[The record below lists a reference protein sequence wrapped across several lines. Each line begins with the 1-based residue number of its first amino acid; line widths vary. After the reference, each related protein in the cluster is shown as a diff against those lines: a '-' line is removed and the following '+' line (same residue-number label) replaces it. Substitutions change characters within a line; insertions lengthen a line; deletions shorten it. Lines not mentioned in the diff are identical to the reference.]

1 MNYKLLFTL
10 DYEIHGNGD
19 GNPQALMVEP
29 TYRLMNLLEEYK
41 QHLVIMADVAE
52 ILCFRRYREETG
64 RDDFRVAEIEEQL
77 RDAIRRGHDV
87 QLHIHSSYFRAKW
100 DGKHFDQCIEDYNM
114 AALPYEQIKDMVS
127 QCVCYLEDL
136 LRPVRADYKVWLFR
150 AANWS
155 MMPTPAL
162 YRVLVEQGITHD
174 TSVYKGGCQGGSVC
188 YDYRTAYDNLLPYT
202 ASAENIN
209 DYDPMGAITELPI
222 YTEMRPFYAFVSPIR
237 LFRMLRAKF
246 HRHKQPV
253 VAATASSEATAIPA
267 QRENGSSVAGV
278 KKEHIPSAEG
288 VEKEGVSSVEGM
300 KKEHIP
306 SAEGVE
312 KEGVSSVVGVKKEY
326 IPSAEGVERESVSS
340 VAGMKKEYIPS
351 AEGVEKE
358 GVSSVVGHT
367 ERQRI
372 EQSDNRRITLRSF
385 FTLSPL
391 KMDFNQLRSRQ
402 LIRMLQ
408 HIESR
413 LIAIEKQP
421 AGSSTSSN
429 YAGAAGSTD
438 SNLAGVV
445 SSTSS
450 NYASA
455 VSGKDSNRAGVVSS
469 TSSNYAGAVS
479 GRCTEPIPVVLIGHS
494 KTFIPYNETT
504 LRPFL
509 RWIEKHPASL
519 PEACRPIY
527 PA

>member
-64 RDDFRVAEIEEQL
+64 RDDFRVVEIEEQL

-100 DGKHFDQCIEDYNM
+100 DGKHFDQCIEEYNM
-114 AALPYEQIKDMVS
+114 AALPYERIKDMVS

-222 YTEMRPFYAFVSPIR
+222 YTEMRPFYDFVSPIR

-246 HRHKQPV
+246 HRHKQPA

-278 KKEHIPSAEG
+278 KKECVPSAEG
-288 VEKEGVSSVEGM
+288 VEKEGVSSVAGM
-300 KKEHIP
+300 KKESIP

-312 KEGVSSVVGVKKEY
+312 KEGVSSVVGVKKEC
-326 IPSAEGVERESVSS
+326 
-340 VAGMKKEYIPS
+340 IPS

-358 GVSSVVGHT
+358 GVSSVVGQT

-413 LIAIEKQP
+413 LTAIEKQP
-421 AGSSTSSN
+421 AFSSTSSCN
-429 YAGAAGSTD
+429 
-438 SNLAGVV
+438 
-445 SSTSS
+445 
-450 NYASA
+450 ASA

-479 GRCTEPIPVVLIGHS
+479 GKDSNHAGVVSSTSSNYASAVSDRCTEPIPVVLIGHS

-509 RWIEKHPASL
+509 RWIEKHPASV